1 MVYLYKDKENRRA
14 SPGWMLV
21 LNLEFFFLSNKSKG
35 DRLTVPQ
42 IGKQNETNQPKCICG
57 WYHNCMATD
66 YSK

>member
-1 MVYLYKDKENRRA
+1 MDA
-14 SPGWMLV
+14 SF
-21 LNLEFFFLSNKSKG
+21 EFRIFFLSNKSKG

-66 YSK
+66 YSKYL